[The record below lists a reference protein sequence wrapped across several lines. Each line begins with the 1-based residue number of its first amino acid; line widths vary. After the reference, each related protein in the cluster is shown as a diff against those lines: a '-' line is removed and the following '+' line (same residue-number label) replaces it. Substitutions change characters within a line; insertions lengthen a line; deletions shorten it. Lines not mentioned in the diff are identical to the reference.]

1 MGNGLI
7 RNLKLALRMLVRH
20 RILLSAGLSAAA
32 GVILREL
39 VVIPVGNPVF
49 QYLAVERPD
58 LYRAFVW
65 SFNIFLFT
73 TPYLMLS
80 VCFSLVYIH
89 FYEEEIERAAGFLP
103 PYPEPERRD
112 DLFLILGER
121 HQQLNPIPA
130 VHPQWLSI
138 PERGLYTG
146 TIALGAIGS
155 GKTRGLILPAM
166 HQLFGY
172 RPSDAE
178 EKLSGIVLEVKGDLC
193 RHLSS
198 ILKECGRE
206 ADYVDVS
213 LESDIRYNPL
223 NNDLDPY
230 AQAFNIASIITS
242 IWGKG
247 KEPFWQQSYTDL
259 VRYVI
264 VLHQVK
270 SGYVT
275 LVDIFRTVISSGQLE
290 DLLGETKCSFGETAY
305 VAISKVDYETC
316 KSQLARFGFS
326 GDAESNLH
334 IAKHS
339 AQLEAFLTEETPISA
354 VAYSPPP
361 HDTRHRQQFE
371 SVNYWYWEHW
381 KFFRNEVKTSIIQG
395 IAVFLSLF
403 DADPDVSRI
412 FCPPKELYEGK
423 RVESDPK
430 GRVLAPFANLIEEG
444 KIVGLNFP
452 VALNPALA
460 KTIGTMMKIDYQ
472 RAVQLRIPK
481 MEAEAHRHFRPTV
494 FICDEYQNFATV
506 GGDNPVGDE
515 RFFSISRQPKC
526 IPIVG
531 TQSVS
536 SLKEALPNEGFKT
549 LMQTF
554 RTKIFLT
561 TSDPDTARFASE
573 ICGKV
578 DKTKISY
585 TVAESSNNAQVGW
598 LSGRTLSNK
607 GSVSASKHYQ
617 KSKEPLFEERAFLEL
632 KNAQAIAVVFD
643 GIHPLPA
650 TYCYLKPDF
659 MPLHMTWFEQ
669 ERIDFD
675 PKRVRRNLV

>member
-1 MGNGLI
+1 MVDTLI
-7 RNLKLALRMLVRH
+7 RNLKLASRMLVRH
-20 RILLSAGLSAAA
+20 QILLSAGLSVAA

-39 VVIPVGNPVF
+39 VVVPVGSPLF
-49 QYLAVERPD
+49 QYMAVERPD
-58 LYRAFVW
+58 LYRAFVL

-89 FYEEEIERAAGFLP
+89 FYDEKIERAAGCLP
-103 PYPEPERRD
+103 RYPEPECRD

-121 HQQLNPIPA
+121 HQQQEPIPA

-155 GKTRGLILPAM
+155 GKTRVLILPAM

-172 RPSDAE
+172 RPNDAE

-193 RHLSS
+193 RHLSR
-198 ILKECGRE
+198 ILRECGRE

-290 DLLGETKCSFGETAY
+290 ALLAETNCQFGETAY
-305 VAISKVDYETC
+305 VAISKTEYAAYNDRLVN
-316 KSQLARFGFS
+316 FGFWW
-326 GDAESNLH
+326 DASCNRH
-334 IAKHS
+334 VAKHS
-339 AQLEAFLTEETPISA
+339 GQLEKFLTEETPITA
-354 VAYSPPP
+354 VVCSPRQ
-361 HDTRHRQQFE
+361 HETRHRQQFE

-403 DADPDVSRI
+403 DADPDVSRV

-423 RVESDPK
+423 RVDSDPK
-430 GRVLAPFANLIEEG
+430 GRVLAPFAELIEEG

-481 MEAEAHRHFRPTV
+481 MEAETDHHFRATV

-506 GGDNPVGDE
+506 GGDNPVGYE

-526 IPIVG
+526 IPIVA

-585 TVAESSNNAQVGW
+585 TVAESSNNPQVGW
-598 LSGRTLSNK
+598 LSGRTSSNK

-617 KSKEPLFEERAFLEL
+617 KSKELLFDERAFLEL
-632 KNAQAIAVVFD
+632 KNALRRVSSQRSLKCLRLQRDRAIF
-643 GIHPLPA
+643 PLS
-650 TYCYLKPDF
+650 L
-659 MPLHMTWFEQ
+659 
-669 ERIDFD
+669 
-675 PKRVRRNLV
+675 

>member
-1 MGNGLI
+1 MVDGLI
-7 RNLKLALRMLVRH
+7 RTLRLTSRMLVRH
-20 RILLSAGLSAAA
+20 QILLSAGLSAAA
-32 GVILREL
+32 GIILRSL
-39 VVIPVGNPVF
+39 VVLPVGSPFFHYVA
-49 QYLAVERPD
+49 LERPAF
-58 LYRAFVW
+58 YRAFVW
-65 SFNIFLFT
+65 SFTIFLFT
-73 TPYLMLS
+73 TPYLLLS
-80 VCFSLVYIH
+80 MCFSLVYIH

-103 PYPEPERRD
+103 PYPQPELRED
-112 DLFLILGER
+112 MFLIVGER
-121 HQQLNPIPA
+121 HQQLDPIPA

-146 TIALGAIGS
+146 TLAIGAIGS

-172 RPSDAE
+172 KANDSAK
-178 EKLSGIVLEVKGDLC
+178 KLSGIVLEVKGDLC
-193 RHLSS
+193 RHLSR
-198 ILKECGRE
+198 ILRECGRE

-213 LESDIRYNPL
+213 LESHIRYNPL

-264 VLHQVK
+264 VLHKVK

-290 DLLGETKCSFGETAY
+290 NLLAETSCYFGETRY
-305 VAISKVDYETC
+305 VAISKEHYETC
-316 KSQLARFGFS
+316 KSQLGRFGFS
-326 GDAESNLH
+326 GDAGSNLH
-334 IAKHS
+334 VAKHS
-339 AQLEAFLTEETPISA
+339 EQLETFLTEETPISA
-354 VAYSPPP
+354 VVYSPKQ
-361 HDTRHRQQFE
+361 HDTSHRQQFE

-403 DADPDVSRI
+403 DADPDVRRV
-412 FCPPKELYEGK
+412 FCPPKELYAGK
-423 RVESDPK
+423 CVESDPK
-430 GRVLAPFANLIEEG
+430 GRVLAPFAELIEEG

-481 MEAEAHRHFRPTV
+481 MEAQPKRSFRPTV

-526 IPIVG
+526 IPIVA

-598 LSGRTLSNK
+598 LSGRTSSNK

-659 MPLHMTWFEQ
+659 MPLQMTWFDQ

-675 PKRVRRNLV
+675 PERVERKCA